1 MSLESALDE
10 ERREI
15 LRLLEGPRRGNRGP
29 TASPGPSPRNA
40 THGRTESP
48 AGTRSPMRSMLDI
61 SNDPPVPRHASIAG
75 LGVGV
80 TNPAGRTVS
89 GNHVRSMLDPMNG
102 PGPSSHQ
109 QQPRPGVHSAN
120 TSPTNSPRAD
130 AGVQRTHSD
139 ASSHPP
145 EAGPRL
151 LRDRDKPP
159 GDPSMYSPNSDY
171 QFEMLPS
178 VQNQAWPKRVS
189 QGGKRQNRIPNSMA
203 SVVHS
208 TDLGG
213 NGQRGRQEPNTSSK
227 KGKSRSPAPRFGRSQ
242 SPRTRSGMLNTNSF
256 NLLPNPGKF
265 VNDKGQVVDMNNAYR
280 RLSDANLARSGGSLS
295 SLPARPGAEHIRAD
309 SGEVLSPSGEVR
321 LQKDYN
327 YDEGDDED
335 AVETSDDDSSSAGDG
350 DAETRGRTG
359 RRQTRGRGAD
369 GEWDDGEEG
378 QRLRK
383 DETTSTVG
391 MGKAKG
397 PRKTLSL
404 LAAAEEERQ
413 EVSSQYKVQSLLSP
427 SVTVT
432 EPGGDRTSAKKA
444 GVHPSTS
451 FDQGG
456 SGVSTPMTSDTEADI
471 SDIRRAQRMNISL
484 SPITSTPESHRDI
497 RTIIRGE
504 FSKMQ
509 QEAEEGLRRQ
519 RTYLVATDLSD
530 EAAHA
535 LEWTIGT
542 VLRDG
547 DTLLAVYAVDEE
559 TGTGAGKG
567 GDGESVHGLA
577 IGDGHLAVKDQ
588 AAVIGSLTTK
598 AQQYHTG
605 LSQPSPLSGR
615 SLGVESGSASA
626 SPDSRQ
632 GSKAEQERYHAAQ
645 DISDRCVKLLRKTRL
660 QVRVVVEVIHCKSPK
675 HLITEVIDFI
685 EPTLVILGSRGR
697 SALKGVLLGSFSNY
711 LVTKSSVPVMVARK
725 RLKKHSKYRKT
736 NIRLSNNLTPAKS
749 LATAKID

>member
-1 MSLESALDE
+1 MSLEAALDE
-10 ERREI
+10 ERLEI
-15 LRLLEGPRRGNRGP
+15 LKLLEGPKQQRSQRGP
-29 TASPGPSPRNA
+29 TGSPDPK
-40 THGRTESP
+40 GRFGQDGRKESP
-48 AGTRSPMRSMLDI
+48 AGARSPMRSMLDI
-61 SNDPPVPRHASIAG
+61 SNDPPGPRHASIAG

-80 TNPAGRTVS
+80 TNLPGRSGAG
-89 GNHVRSMLDPMNG
+89 GGVRSMLDPMAS
-102 PGPSSHQ
+102 PPASKTS
-109 QQPRPGVHSAN
+109 HSAN
-120 TSPTNSPRAD
+120 TSPDQSPRTD
-130 AGVQRTHSD
+130 AGAQRTYSD
-139 ASSHPP
+139 ASSNPP
-145 EAGPRL
+145 DAAPRL

-159 GDPSMYSPNSDY
+159 SDSSKYSPNADY

-178 VQNQAWPKRVS
+178 HQNNARPKRVT
-189 QGGKRQNRIPNSMA
+189 QGGRKTSQIPNSMA

-208 TDLGG
+208 TDLGRTG
-213 NGQRGRQEPNTSSK
+213 SRRGREPSGSSGQ
-227 KGKSRSPAPRFGRSQ
+227 GKSRSPSTRFGRSQ
-242 SPRTRSGMLNTNSF
+242 SPRTRSLLNTNSS

-265 VNDKGQVVDMNNAYR
+265 VNDKGQLLDLNNAYR

-295 SLPARPGAEHIRAD
+295 ALPAKPGSEHIRAD
-309 SGEVLSPSGEVR
+309 SGEALSPSGEVR
-321 LQKDYN
+321 LQKDYH
-327 YDEGDDED
+327 YGAGDYED
-335 AVETSDDDSSSAGDG
+335 ALAESSDDFSSSGG
-350 DAETRGRTG
+350 ESGAEA
-359 RRQTRGRGAD
+359 RGRGRSRRKTRASGVEGD
-369 GEWDDGEEG
+369 WEDSDDGRGSGKGGSKPTE
-378 QRLRK
+378 
-383 DETTSTVG
+383 S
-391 MGKAKG
+391 MGRAPG
-397 PRKTLSL
+397 HRKTLSL

-413 EVSSQYKVQSLLSP
+413 EVSSKYSVKSLLSP
-427 SVTVT
+427 TVTVT
-432 EPGGDRTSAKKA
+432 EPGNDRPNPKKP

-451 FDQGG
+451 FDQGN

-471 SDIRRAQRMNISL
+471 TDIKRAQRMNISV
-484 SPITSTPESHRDI
+484 SPINSTPESHRDI

-559 TGTGAGKG
+559 TGTGGGKG
-567 GDGESVHGLA
+567 GDGDSVHGVG
-577 IGDGHLAVKDQ
+577 IGDGALAVKDH
-588 AAVIGSLTTK
+588 AALIGSLTLK
-598 AQQYHTG
+598 AQQQQQGSAGPT
-605 LSQPSPLSGR
+605 PSPLSGK
-615 SLGVESGSASA
+615 SVGPEGESASA

-632 GSKAEQERYHAAQ
+632 KSKAEQERYQAAR

-660 QVRVVVEVIHCKSPK
+660 QVRVVIEVIHCKSPK

-725 RLKKHSKYRKT
+725 RLRKHSKYRKT
-736 NIRLSNNLTPAKS
+736 NIRLSNNLTPTMG
-749 LATAKID
+749 LAAAKID